1 MSDSDSDADSDAC
14 RPTRRRNAVGTKKRE
29 LRDSSSHSSDS
40 SDGSGSDSQSDSN
53 TTASDTANSDDEDID
68 SSEASVSDEPE
79 DASPVQKPLAKRA
92 RRLPASSSSDEA
104 PKQQRAASSSGSDVA
119 AKRRPTAR
127 PYIYDDDSES
137 SDSSWNPNADVS
149 SHSSGARRG
158 AGAGSGSS
166 DPQPSTS
173 AAARR
178 NDALAAAAA
187 AAATT
192 ATTSGATAAASSSD
206 DDANGDDK
214 CPICLHSFRDQPLG
228 VPDACEHSYCLS
240 CIEEWANNV
249 QTCPIDRLPFT
260 SIARYEGGRLV
271 GRIPVEARTTEL
283 QLADDADLTHCE
295 VCAATDRE
303 ESMLLCDG
311 CNRGYHMD
319 CLQPALT
326 EIPASA
332 WYCDYCFDS
341 DASADD
347 DEDIGQLLS
356 EMQQIGVPPTR
367 LRVRPVS
374 ESTAAPRITRTRQSE
389 RIRATILSRIAP
401 SRRHAPVGSRESA
414 LGMPLPG
421 RLRHTRTHTYNWF
434 DYSIKLVYFSRTICT
449 PHQSYDADAHHS
461 PSHHHHHHDDQSRH
475 TAGDHASQAA
485 HCQA

>member
-1 MSDSDSDADSDAC
+1 MSDSESDTDSDAFG
-14 RPTRRRNAVGTKKRE
+14 PTRRRTAVATNKRE
-29 LRDSSSHSSDS
+29 LRDSTSHSSDS
-40 SDGSGSDSQSDSN
+40 SSDGSDSGSQSDSN
-53 TTASDTANSDDEDID
+53 TASDTATGDDEDID
-68 SSEASVSDEPE
+68 SSDDSADDEPKN
-79 DASPVQKPLAKRA
+79 ASPAQKPPSKRA
-92 RRLPASSSSDEA
+92 RRLPASSSSGESTR
-104 PKQQRAASSSGSDVA
+104 QRVASTSGSDVA
-119 AKRRPTAR
+119 AKRRPIAR

-149 SHSSGARRG
+149 GLSSGARPG
-158 AGAGSGSS
+158 GSGSGSS

-187 AAATT
+187 AAASSAATSATTT
-192 ATTSGATAAASSSD
+192 AGGAVAASASSSD
-206 DDANGDDK
+206 DDENGDDK

-240 CIEEWANNV
+240 CIEEWASNV

-260 SIARYEGGRLV
+260 SIARYESGRLV
-271 GRIPVEARTTEL
+271 GRIAVEARTTEL
-283 QLADDADLTHCE
+283 LLADEADLTHCE

-332 WYCDYCFDS
+332 WYCDYCFRS
-341 DASADD
+341 DASADE

-421 RLRHTRTHTYNWF
+421 WF
-434 DYSIKLVYFSRTICT
+434 LDKLQYLIDCFI
-449 PHQSYDADAHHS
+449 
-461 PSHHHHHHDDQSRH
+461 
-475 TAGDHASQAA
+475 
-485 HCQA
+485 